1 MTLNGLVK
9 HAIIT
14 WLKTEIQHVLLLM
27 VWYSNKNQHSF
38 YLNELECRLLA
49 LRIALKKLMQAPG
62 VKQLKIYGNIVNVL
76 ADVINTV
83 SVLPRLP
90 GETGTIKVNLNRNSR
105 YKSSVTSFNVRP
117 HKVVEAALWLIS
129 SISLYKDEGIVLNQ
143 DWIINYNEEI
153 LQLENESDNTCDQ
166 QSVTADINSNN
177 INEASQE
184 IDGEDEWSE
193 DDVEIRQVLPMLY

>member
-1 MTLNGLVK
+1 
-9 HAIIT
+9 
-14 WLKTEIQHVLLLM
+14 M

-90 GETGTIKVNLNRNSR
+90 GETGTIKVNLKRKSR
-105 YKSSVTSFNVRP
+105 YKSSATSFNVRP
-117 HKVVEAALWLIS
+117 HKVVEAALWLIGS
-129 SISLYKDEGIVLNQ
+129 NSL
-143 DWIINYNEEI
+143 
-153 LQLENESDNTCDQ
+153 
-166 QSVTADINSNN
+166 
-177 INEASQE
+177 
-184 IDGEDEWSE
+184 
-193 DDVEIRQVLPMLY
+193 